1 MQTQNSNRLI
11 RGILIILGTLFLG
24 LGILGIILPILPTTP
39 FLLLSAACYSRGS
52 DRFYK
57 WLLRNRFFGKYIKN
71 YREGKGILLN
81 IKIFAIIILW
91 ISISFTSFFI
101 ITHPIV
107 RLILVVIAIGVTIHI
122 LKIKTYK
129 K

>member
-1 MQTQNSNRLI
+1 MKTQNSNRLI
-11 RGILIILGTLFLG
+11 RGILIFFGTLFLG

-71 YREGKGILLN
+71 YRDGKGISLKL
-81 IKIFAIIILW
+81 KIFVITILW
-91 ISISFTSFFI
+91 ISILSTSLFFVTSI
-101 ITHPIV
+101 II
-107 RLILVVIAIGVTIHI
+107 RLILVIIATGVTIHLI
-122 LKIKTYK
+122 LMKTYK
-129 K
+129 

>member
-1 MQTQNSNRLI
+1 M
-11 RGILIILGTLFLG
+11 IILGTLFLG

-57 WLLRNRFFGKYIKN
+57 WLLRNRYFGKYIRN
-71 YREGKGILLN
+71 YREGKGISLN

-91 ISISFTSFFI
+91 FSMSFTSFFI
-101 ITHPIV
+101 VTLTIV
-107 RLILVVIAIGVTIHI
+107 RILLVIIAIAVTIH
-122 LKIKTYK
+122 LSLMKTYK